1 MGENRPQS
9 RGMLLS
15 SLLCQLW
22 LGMETR
28 ETYLSHNSILYY
40 RNMRDQELKTFLY
53 VSKVK

>member
-28 ETYLSHNSILYY
+28 DTYLSHNSILYY